1 MCVRQGSQLSNTEIN
16 KGRVTRVG
24 MGNKTHPPTMVK
36 HFYRGGGYVLGPPAI
51 PLQGVLR
58 RQLHQI
64 LFGLTM
70 SFHEL

>member
-1 MCVRQGSQLSNTEIN
+1 MCVRQGSQLSNTAVN

-24 MGNKTHPPTMVK
+24 MGNKAHPLTKVK
-36 HFYRGGGYVLGPPAI
+36 HFYRGGYVLGPPAI
-51 PLQGVLR
+51 PLQGILR

-70 SFHEL
+70 NFHEL